1 MEIKDIIKTDSDRLF
16 IVDPECFIIF
26 TGDSIEDIR
35 PFIRI
40 GNWLNIPVELIPL
53 IENIIITDH
62 VIGNPAH
69 EQFNIDITNLAS
81 NKYIGSRN
89 IVKRYLDFQKVF
101 SLDLRNAS
109 IVDIE
114 KDIPELSREQYISA
128 NDQFIGVFYRDGN
141 FKIVKNAKTILDIKE
156 AGREFPDFPSMIT
169 SLSEKNAASGRY
181 GGAGITLQG
190 RNPFFYQGGIFAAYM
205 MPQNMLDSF
214 SRLGID
220 PSAVKE
226 VIYPSSNIINLAMF
240 YKWADTRKARL
251 RMMVKNR
258 ELLVPAGRLFSSASV
273 KLEGFDG
280 FSIKTEKNLAIKN
293 YPRSFN
299 LRAVFSPPDGDKITA
314 AYVKGSV
321 GIKKI
326 LADSLDLIFMEFS
339 VYEECSMLLKSVTA
353 PVIVI
358 DDGNKNLSKM
368 VEARPVIGPVF
379 QYEIVRI
386 SSAREA
392 FILAFAEGEFS
403 GEDAGDRIIEEL
415 EKTRNDPGGGSG
427 GPIRAFNLSSLADI
441 LLSETAD
448 RKKTG
453 RIKKAIYETTARYE
467 LLKASS
473 GKTGRVIIALYGGGA
488 YPILAGSAVPGTA
501 FLDDIGCF
509 DGQRMDLDPAAFG
522 LYKKI
527 MTDRERLRLLL
538 DLFRES
544 SKSFSER
551 TGDIEKLRESMEKRR
566 DALLREGVEDTGY
579 PVEYVEAVLR
589 SGEDKPEATGPGDQ
603 PAGGTILGRIS
614 GKKYFRP
621 LIAAVLALVA
631 AAVLLL
637 FLYRGTGPSKTAKHD
652 ESNFFDKKKIMA
664 IDKAGKT
671 EINDTDI
678 FNYANSVAVKNG
690 YNKISFSKVRMKNPD
705 WIYPGNIFTMLDG
718 QGVKVNHGDTLW
730 DLSKYKLV
738 EMKINLN
745 KALEKIN
752 RSSGDGRKALIHEAR
767 KYAFSKK
774 DIDALDELESAT
786 DKKR

>member
-101 SLDLRNAS
+101 SLDLKNAS

-156 AGREFPDFPSMIT
+156 VGREFPDFPAMIT
-169 SLSEKNAASGRY
+169 SLSEKNAAAGRY
-181 GGAGITLQG
+181 GGAGMTLQG
-190 RNPFFYQGGIFAAYM
+190 RNPFFYQGGTFAAYM

-214 SRLGID
+214 SRLEID
-220 PSAVKE
+220 PSAIKE
-226 VIYPSSNIINLAMF
+226 LIYPSSNIINLAMF

-258 ELLVPAGRLFSSASV
+258 DILVPAGRLFSSASV

-280 FSIKTEKNLAIKN
+280 FSIKTEKGLAIKN
-293 YPRSFN
+293 YTRSFN
-299 LRAVFSPPDGDKITA
+299 LRAVFSTAGRDKITA

-321 GIKKI
+321 GIKKV
-326 LADSLDLIFMEFS
+326 LADDLDLIFMEFS

-358 DDGNKNLSKM
+358 DDGSKNLPKM
-368 VEARPVIGPVF
+368 VEARPVIGPGF
-379 QYEIVRI
+379 QYEITRI

-392 FILAFAEGEFS
+392 FSLAFADGEFS
-403 GEDAGDRIIEEL
+403 GEDAGDRIIGEL
-415 EKTRNDPGGGSG
+415 EKTRDNPEAGSEG
-427 GPIRAFNLSSLADI
+427 LIRAFNLSSLADI
-441 LLSETAD
+441 VLSETAD

-453 RIKKAIYETTARYE
+453 RIKKALYETAARYD
-467 LLKASS
+467 LLKSS
-473 GKTGRVIIALYGGGA
+473 AGKTGRVIIALYGGGA

-501 FLDDIGCF
+501 FLDEIGCF

-527 MTDRERLRLLL
+527 RTDRERLRMLL

-551 TGDIEKLRESMEKRR
+551 TGDIEKLRESMERRR
-566 DALLREGVEDTGY
+566 DALLREGIEDAGY
-579 PVEYVEAVLR
+579 PVEYVESVLR
-589 SGEDKPEATGPGDQ
+589 SGDDKAAAAGRGDEATGRTLLKKI
-603 PAGGTILGRIS
+603 A
-614 GKKYFRP
+614 GKKHFKP
-621 LIAAVLALVA
+621 LLAALLVIAAVAALIIF
-631 AAVLLL
+631 L
-637 FLYRGTGPSKTAKHD
+637 FMETGPSRIAKHD

-664 IDKAGKT
+664 INEG
-671 EINDTDI
+671 INIAVSDTDI
-678 FNYANSVAVKNG
+678 FNYANSVAMKNG
-690 YNKISFSKVRMKNPD
+690 YNRISFSKIKIKNPD
-705 WIYPGNIFTMLDG
+705 WIYPGNVFTMLDG
-718 QGVKVNHGDTLW
+718 QGVKVSHGDTLW

-738 EMKINLN
+738 EMKMNLN
-745 KALEKIN
+745 RALEKIN
-752 RSSGDGRKALIHEAR
+752 TSSGDGRKALIHEAR

-774 DIDALDELESAT
+774 DINTLNELESGT
-786 DKKR
+786 DKKK